1 MSTGEDLLYI
11 AYAQGK
17 NVELLKRVGEIR
29 STKQGQRKDMNEL
42 IDMAYQEL
50 VKEGILQLDSP

>member
-11 AYAQGK
+11 AHAQGK

-50 VKEGILQLDSP
+50 VKEGTIQLDNS

>member
-50 VKEGILQLDSP
+50 VKEGTIQLDNS

>member
-50 VKEGILQLDSP
+50 VKKGTIQLDNS

>member
-50 VKEGILQLDSP
+50 VKEGTIQVDNS